1 MEEESA
7 EDRGE
12 RGREERE
19 ETGKEKARV
28 RDKKKK
34 EENNQNDVEKNKDG
48 GISSLI
54 SDHTAK
60 LCFPNNA
67 PGLKPDALVAEQ
79 PGAWEGSAGRTDSHL
94 RRRELDHCLTH
105 T

>member
-28 RDKKKK
+28 RDKKKGK
-34 EENNQNDVEKNKDG
+34 KIIK
-48 GISSLI
+48 
-54 SDHTAK
+54 TM
-60 LCFPNNA
+60 
-67 PGLKPDALVAEQ
+67 
-79 PGAWEGSAGRTDSHL
+79 L
-94 RRRELDHCLTH
+94 RRTKMEASAP
-105 T
+105 